1 MPKHIGIVACSSE
14 GAALCYR
21 TICLEGAKYLG
32 KHAHPEITMHNYP
45 LRDYMRYIEV
55 GDWKGVAELMI
66 SSANKVMKAGAEFAI
81 CPDNTIHKAF
91 DLVVE
96 KSPIPWLHIAEEVA
110 KEAKR
115 NEYNC
120 VGVLGTKYLME
131 SDVYPRKLE
140 AFGISYKIPEKKDRE
155 KINKIIF
162 DELVNGIF
170 KEESLKYFVGV
181 IEKLKDKGCDAVILG
196 CTEIPLLVAPEDSPL
211 PTLDSTRILA
221 RAALNYAID

>member
-1 MPKHIGIVACSSE
+1 
-14 GAALCYR
+14 
-21 TICLEGAKYLG
+21 
-32 KHAHPEITMHNYP
+32 
-45 LRDYMRYIEV
+45 MRYIEV